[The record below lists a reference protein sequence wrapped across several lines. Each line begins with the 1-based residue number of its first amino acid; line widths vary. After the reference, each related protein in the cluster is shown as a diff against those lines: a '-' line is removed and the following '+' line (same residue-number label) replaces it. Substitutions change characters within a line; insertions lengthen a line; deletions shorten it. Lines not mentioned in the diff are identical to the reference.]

1 MMSKS
6 SPRGRWPFALDPD
19 SNADRGR
26 AGDEHLAAALTA
38 QGPVAGKSGGAAATP
53 AAFAR
58 PPSLFPAPEPL
69 GISSNF
75 PDYVYLVEDR
85 WVAAGTTLYAQSI
98 EAMFMTNA
106 AYPPLPRLVNDGT
119 LWAFYSTPSFT
130 PNVMVVGGYNF
141 GAVENNGLMVG
152 QGSDSAHAIWV
163 WSTFG
168 GLVNTGR
175 IYALA
180 ERYFATGVRDWDSAA
195 AIVNSGLIAAL
206 SLRPDDGL
214 TGSATARAIY
224 RHNGGRIINLET
236 GELLAEGS
244 AAVAVTLDRGHL
256 AMFGSTPYDD
266 VVNEGLIEARS
277 LDPPKPS
284 IALILRSLEGEIMSV
299 RNSGT
304 IRSDIAIVAD
314 GQYYIG
320 REGEKT
326 IANLAGG
333 LIDGAILLSLYH
345 ETLINR
351 GRIEGDIDMGDGSDL
366 VLNFGSIAGGVD
378 LGAGSDIWLSPTGA
392 LEGAVF
398 GGEGPDCLFGSAGAD
413 ILNGEAGADVI
424 HGGAGADQLSGGA
437 DADIFL
443 YDRISDSTAAGFD
456 TIAGFASGVDRIDL
470 SALAVQSVS
479 IQPGAGFT
487 LLSAVTAGG
496 TLVVRV
502 EGTLS
507 QADLILSNISSL
519 SGTANADMLHATAGG
534 SILTGGDGADTLIG
548 AAGNDRLDGGD
559 GGDTMW
565 GGPGDDV
572 YAVHY
577 NNYSLD
583 LIWELDGEGRDTVE
597 VYHHDY
603 YYLPENVEDV
613 VAFDPEYT
621 FIYGNTLANRMTGN
635 AAINTFIG
643 GDGND
648 VLSGGGGNDRLQGD
662 AGGDRMTGG
671 DGADLFVFVS
681 PADSLATGWRS
692 DGKKFA
698 PDLITDFTSGTDK
711 ISLADIYGPEGV
723 FLFQTFTFLG
733 TGAFS
738 NRPGEVRYEM
748 RDGHAQIYADVDG
761 DGVADLHIVAVTPIL
776 VASDFVL

>member
-1 MMSKS
+1 MKS
-6 SPRGRWPFALDPD
+6 ISSARGRRPADPD
-19 SNADRGR
+19 PGAIAGR
-26 AGDEHLAAALTA
+26 AGAGDAHFAAAA
-38 QGPVAGKSGGAAATP
+38 AERAATL
-53 AAFAR
+53 
-58 PPSLFPAPEPL
+58 PPSLFPPPDPL
-69 GISSNF
+69 GISPNF

-85 WVAAGTTLYAQSI
+85 WVPAGTALHAQSI
-98 EAMFMTNA
+98 EAMFMTND

-119 LWAFYSTPSFT
+119 LWALYSTPSST

-180 ERYFATGVRDWDSAA
+180 DRYFATGVRDWDSAA
-195 AIVNSGLIAAL
+195 AIVNSGLIAAR

-224 RHNGGRIINLET
+224 RHNGGRVINLET

-266 VVNEGLIEARS
+266 VLNEGLIEARS
-277 LDPPKPS
+277 LDPPKLS

-314 GQYYIG
+314 GAYFVG

-326 IANLAGG
+326 ITNLAGG

-345 ETLINR
+345 EKLINR
-351 GRIEGDIDMGDGSDL
+351 GRIEGDIDMGGGSDL
-366 VLNFGSIAGGVD
+366 VLNFGNIAGGVD
-378 LGAGSDIWLSPTGA
+378 LGAGSDIWLTPTGA

-398 GGEGPDCLFGSAGAD
+398 GGDGPDSLFGSGGAD

-437 DADIFL
+437 DADIFV
-443 YDRISDSTAAGFD
+443 YDRIGDSTAAAFD
-456 TIAGFASGVDRIDL
+456 TIAGFVSGIDRIDL
-470 SALAVQSVS
+470 SALAVQSVG

-487 LLSAVTAGG
+487 LLNAVTAGG

-502 EGTLS
+502 EGTLTE
-507 QADLILSNISSL
+507 ADLILTNVSSL
-519 SGTANADMLHATAGG
+519 AGTANADMLHATAGG

-597 VYHHDY
+597 VYQHDY
-603 YYLPENVEDV
+603 YFLPANVEDV
-613 VAFDPEYT
+613 VAFDTEYT

-648 VLSGGGGNDRLQGD
+648 VISGGGGNDRLQGD

-681 PADSLATGWRS
+681 PADSLASGWRS

-711 ISLADIYGPEGV
+711 ISLADINGPAGAY
-723 FLFQTFTFLG
+723 LFEAFTFLG

-738 NRPGEVRYEM
+738 NRAGEVRYEM

-761 DGVADLHIVAVTPIL
+761 DGVADLHIVAVTPVL
-776 VASDFVL
+776 VASDFIL